1 MGNNSGEQGK
11 KFGAART
18 KRGRFNANPVACGH
32 PSCFISLRSKLD
44 KKAAEK
50 ASRIVKRYIS
60 KATGIFHV

>member
-18 KRGRFNANPVACGH
+18 KRGRFNANPVACNH
-32 PSCFISLRSKLD
+32 PSCLISIRSKLD

-50 ASRIVKRYIS
+50 NPRTVKRYVS
-60 KATGIFHV
+60 KAIGMFYV